1 MIEVHEIT
9 KSYSTVRAVAGVS
22 FNLEEGRVTGF
33 LGPNG
38 AGKSTTMRMMAGIEA
53 PDDGVC
59 LVAGHPPSHLK
70 DPIHTLGVL
79 LDGQGALPGMRARD
93 YLRSVA
99 APSRVPESRIDHL
112 LTLVGLDSVSGRR
125 VRTFSLGMKQ
135 RLGLAV
141 ALLGDPKHL
150 ILDEPINGLD
160 PDGVI
165 WIRNLLRK
173 LAGEGR
179 CVFLSSHLMSE
190 LEQCVDDLVIIDKGR
205 LLGQGPIDTII
216 NGTRKATVAVSSTD
230 DGRLASVLSGAGADV
245 VVDGFRL
252 IVSGLDAGQIG
263 ALAHR
268 EDLVLSL
275 LAPQQGGLEDAYLSI
290 TRGQEMQE
298 Q

>member
-1 MIEVHEIT
+1 MIEVHEVR
-9 KSYSTVRAVAGVS
+9 KFYSTVTAVAGIS
-22 FNLEEGRVTGF
+22 FTLRDGRITGF

-38 AGKSTTMRMMAGIEA
+38 AGKSTTMRMMAGIEK
-53 PDDGVC
+53 PDRGRC
-59 LVAGHPPSHLK
+59 LVEDQPPSSLT
-70 DPIHTLGVL
+70 DPMRTLGVL
-79 LDGQGALPGMRARD
+79 LDGQGAIPGMRARD

-99 APSRVPESRIDHL
+99 APPRIPDSRVDHL
-112 LTLVGLDSVSGRR
+112 LTVVGLDSVSGRR

-165 WIRNLLRK
+165 WIRNLLRQ
-173 LAGEGR
+173 LADEGR

-190 LEQCVDDLVIIDKGR
+190 LEQCVDDLVIIDKGH
-205 LLGQGPIDTII
+205 LLGQGPIDAII

-230 DGRLASVLSGAGADV
+230 DGLLASVLSGAGADV
-245 VVDGFRL
+245 VIDGSRL

-290 TRGQEMQE
+290 TRGQEVQE

>member
-1 MIEVHEIT
+1 MIELHEIT
-9 KSYSTVRAVAGVS
+9 KSYSAVRAVAGVS
-22 FNLEEGRVTGF
+22 FTLEEGRVTGF

-38 AGKSTTMRMMAGIEA
+38 AGKSTTMRMMAGIET
-53 PDDGVC
+53 PDDGTC
-59 LVAGHPPSHLK
+59 LISGQPPSQLV
-70 DPIHTLGVL
+70 DPIRTLGVL

-99 APSRVPESRIDHL
+99 APSRIPESRVDYL
-112 LTLVGLDSVSGRR
+112 LTLVGLDSVTGRR
-125 VRTFSLGMKQ
+125 VRTFSLGMRQ
-135 RLGLAV
+135 RLGIAV

-165 WIRNLLRK
+165 WIRNLLRQ

-205 LLGQGPIDTII
+205 LVGHGPIDAII
-216 NGTRKATVAVSSTD
+216 AGVRKATVAVSSTD
-230 DGRLASVLSGAGADV
+230 DARLASALSGAGADV
-245 VVDGFRL
+245 VADGSRL
-252 IVSGLDAGQIG
+252 IVSGLDAEQIG
-263 ALAHR
+263 ELAHR
-268 EDLVLSL
+268 EELALSL

-290 TRGQEMQE
+290 TRGQEMEKQ
-298 Q
+298 